1 MLVVDFMHEVE
12 LGVWKVLFA
21 HLIRILYAVDKTM
34 KTEKLVAD
42 LDKRFDTTLLQ
53 SDIELIYIRYR
64 QVPPFS
70 RTIRRFTDNVSEM
83 KRLAARDYED
93 LLQVRTFI
101 IKSLEVLTGSCSVLF
116 QRSKVSSMNLT
127 MHA

>member
-1 MLVVDFMHEVE
+1 MHEVE
-12 LGVWKVLFA
+12 LGVWKALFA
-21 HLIRILYAVDKTM
+21 RLIRILYTVDKTM

-70 RTIRRFTDNVSEM
+70 WTIRRFTDNVSEM
-83 KRLAARDYED
+83 KRLAARDYKD

-116 QRSKVSSMNLT
+116 QHSKVSSMNLT